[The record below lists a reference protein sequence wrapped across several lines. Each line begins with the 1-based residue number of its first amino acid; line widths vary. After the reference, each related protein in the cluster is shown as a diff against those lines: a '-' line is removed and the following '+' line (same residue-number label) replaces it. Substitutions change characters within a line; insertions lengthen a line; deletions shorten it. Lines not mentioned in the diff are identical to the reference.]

1 MSPPLLRRTTVLP
14 EYTVPPAAATSAS
27 WSLEVGIDICL
38 AVVILPTATVGVP
51 LHPVLRIQPGLGP
64 ETSTGSTR
72 PERPNAGV
80 PHVSR
85 LSSLV
90 CSGPLISSPV
100 TNWISLQPLPARAA
114 RYLSPQLRSA
124 VSRSELLE
132 SACGSIVSK
141 SVK

>member
-14 EYTVPPAAATSAS
+14 EYTVAPAAATSAS

-38 AVVILPTATVGVP
+38 AVVILPTATLGSP
-51 LHPVLRIQPGLGP
+51 LHPELRTKPGLGP
-64 ETSTGSTR
+64 ETSMGSTR
-72 PERPNAGV
+72 PERPNTGDPQV
-80 PHVSR
+80 RR

-90 CSGPLISSPV
+90 CNGPLISSPA

-114 RYLSPQLRSA
+114 RYLPPQLVCA
-124 VSRSELLE
+124 VSRSELVD